1 MKKKNKGF
9 TLIETVVA
17 LGILSIIAI
26 LLMPSLLD
34 LVKSSKSLKD
44 KPQVIFALEEAIE
57 SEKASSNVEY
67 GSRNI
72 YVNGLEVI
80 ITRNPYDDNLDKI
93 KANSSNYELEVLE
106 VNNEK
111 KRIYFN

>member
-1 MKKKNKGF
+1 M
-9 TLIETVVA
+9 
-17 LGILSIIAI
+17 
-26 LLMPSLLD
+26 
-34 LVKSSKSLKD
+34 
-44 KPQVIFALEEAIE
+44 
-57 SEKASSNVEY
+57 EY